1 MYVHFVL
8 AILLLCCHD
17 GHIATS
23 HVHLKT
29 MTELSITLK
38 PVYSRTVSSPSG
50 VTVPDGWSLSW
61 HQAETFNALSDPNL
75 DVVFNTAMTGDG
87 KSLAA
92 YLQAMTGRTY
102 TLAMYPTNELARD
115 QERQVQNYKATFN
128 PKYDP
133 QIYRLTGATLEDF
146 VETRQLPSRQQGIID
161 RADNSE
167 ILLTN
172 PDIFHYIH
180 DFRYLRSD
188 SKKASRGDNADKLFR
203 KIDDNY
209 KLFIFD
215 EFHVFSSP
223 QIASVLNAM
232 LLIKH
237 TSTPR
242 KFLFLSATP
251 SELLQEFLSRAG
263 LNYRIID
270 PVNQGAYRF
279 AAGDEPGWRQISQPI
294 TLTFP
299 DNLEPN
305 VRSSYDWIVESAESV
320 ILKFFLDHPGSKGA
334 IILNSIAAV
343 YKLAAKL
350 KPLFA
355 QHSLEVL
362 SNTSLTGESERTRS
376 ISDADLLIGT
386 STIDVGVDFKIN
398 FLVFEAAD
406 GGNFIQRFGRLGRH
420 TGFPVYQA
428 YALIPN
434 YLVARLFIGRDG
446 KPAPLQDGQEC
457 DRVALHN
464 TVRESWLFVNQ
475 FEGYPKRW
483 GTIQSFSAW
492 NELHS
497 PRMKEIYPDAADA
510 FKADTEAA
518 FQFSMRQRHGQVYHC
533 IKEKQHAILDEARS
547 FRGSSQLD
555 CAIYDVTNCDEPE
568 RDRFKTY
575 NLPGL
580 LSNFVFD
587 VMEKEAFLA
596 KVKQVGLPT
605 KRFQEV
611 LCYLTLKDY
620 REVRENWHFYH
631 AGNVGELARLGKVQ
645 ILKGLEVT
653 AGENAISKALYRRG
667 LVCYIS
673 DLRRDDLRAKLG
685 LPMQFQ
691 AYGLSDDQDDRSP
704 PYTIAFGQSALLLE
718 TLTWR
723 WKPKEDEGWIC

>member
-1 MYVHFVL
+1 
-8 AILLLCCHD
+8 
-17 GHIATS
+17 
-23 HVHLKT
+23 
-29 MTELSITLK
+29 MTEYSITLK
-38 PVYSRTVSSPSG
+38 PVYSQTVSPPSG
-50 VTVPDGWSLSW
+50 VTLPAGWSLSW
-61 HQAETFNALSDPNL
+61 HQAETFDALGDPKL

-92 YLQAMTGRTY
+92 YLRAMTGKTS

-115 QERQVQNYKATFN
+115 QERQVHNYKATFN
-128 PKYDP
+128 PKCDP

-146 VETRQLPSRQQGIID
+146 VETRQLPSKQQGIID

-180 DFRYLRSD
+180 DFRYLRRD
-188 SKKASRGDNADKLFR
+188 PKKASRGDNPDKLFR

-251 SELLQEFLSRAG
+251 SELLQDFLSRAG
-263 LNYRIID
+263 LKYRIIN
-270 PVNQGAYRF
+270 PVDHGAYRF
-279 AAGDEPGWRQISQPI
+279 TASDQPGWRQISQPI
-294 TLTFP
+294 ALTFP
-299 DNLEPN
+299 DDLEPS
-305 VRSSYDWIVESAESV
+305 VRSSYDWLVENSESV

-343 YKLAAKL
+343 YKLLAKL
-350 KPLFA
+350 QPLFS
-355 QHSLEVL
+355 QHGLAVL
-362 SNTSLTGESERTRS
+362 PNTSLTGESERARS

-386 STIDVGVDFKIN
+386 STIDVGVDFRIN
-398 FLVFEAAD
+398 LLVFEAAD

-420 TGFPVYQA
+420 AGFPMYQA

-434 YLVARLFIGRDG
+434 YLVARLFTEKGG
-446 KPAPLQDGQEC
+446 KPAPLQNGQEC
-457 DRVALHN
+457 DRVAFN
-464 TVRESWLFVNQ
+464 TNIHESWLFVNQ
-475 FEGYPKRW
+475 FEEYPKRW

-492 NELHS
+492 NELNS
-497 PRMKEIYPDAADA
+497 PRMKEIYPEAADG

-518 FQFSMRQRHGQVYHC
+518 FRFSMRQRHGQVYQC
-533 IKEKQHAILDEARS
+533 IKEKQHAILDEART

-555 CAIYDVTNCDEPE
+555 CAIYDVTNRNEPE

-575 NLPGL
+575 SLPGL
-580 LSNFVFD
+580 LSNFMFD
-587 VMEKEAFLA
+587 LMEKDEFLA
-596 KVKQVGLPT
+596 KVKQAKLPT
-605 KRFQEV
+605 KRFQKA
-611 LCYLTLKDY
+611 LCYLRLKDY
-620 REVRENWHFYH
+620 RDVRENWHFYH
-631 AGNVGELARLGKVQ
+631 AGNVGELARLGKVH

-653 AGENAISKALYRRG
+653 VGENAISKALYGRG
-667 LVCYIS
+667 VVCYIS
-673 DLRRDDLRAKLG
+673 DRRRDDLRAKLG

-691 AYGLSDDQDDRSP
+691 AYGLSDCPGDLSP
-704 PYTIAFGQSALLLE
+704 PYTIAFGQHALLLE